1 MSDPMHQASVGDDV
15 LEPEDQPAG
24 GRRDLEFRPH
34 RRWYRRPEVVAP
46 VVLIALG
53 LSILVAAG
61 DVSST
66 YRSRFTAPRDTRFDW
81 EYWFHLAPQMLRG
94 LYVTARAT
102 VLAFMGSIVLGLLF
116 ALARRST
123 RRWLSWP
130 AVAVIEFIR
139 STPILVQFFFLQA
152 LVRATTVVN
161 LNAVEVLLVGLGVHY
176 ATYASEAYRA
186 GIDSV
191 PKGQWEASTALN
203 LSPWTKWTKIII
215 PQAVPNVLP
224 TLGNYLVAAFK
235 DAPVGDAVL
244 SVPGVLF
251 FANTIRSN
259 DFRPVE
265 PYLLIGVGFLLV
277 SLPAAWL
284 VRQLERRIE
293 YERT

>member
-1 MSDPMHQASVGDDV
+1 MSDPLHQTDLGTDV
-15 LEPEDQPAG
+15 VAPD
-24 GRRDLEFRPH
+24 RRDLEFQPH
-34 RRWYRRPEVVAP
+34 RRWYRRPDVAVP
-46 VVLIALG
+46 VALILIG
-53 LSILVAAG
+53 LSLLVAAG
-61 DVSST
+61 ETSST
-66 YRSRFTAPRDTRFDW
+66 YRSRFTPPRDVRFDW
-81 EYWFHLAPQMLRG
+81 EYFFHLLPQSLRG

-102 VLAFMGSIVLGLLF
+102 VLAFLGSIVLGLLM
-116 ALARRST
+116 ALARRSSQ
-123 RRWLSWP
+123 RWLSWP
-130 AVAVIEFIR
+130 AAGIIEFIR

-152 LVRATTVVN
+152 LVRATPVVN

-186 GIDSV
+186 GINSV

-203 LSPWTKWTKIII
+203 LSPWTKWSKIII

-235 DAPVGDAVL
+235 DAPIADAVL
-244 SVPGVLF
+244 SVPGIFF

-265 PYLLIGVGFLLV
+265 PYMLIGVGFLLV

-284 VRQLERRIE
+284 VRRLETRIG